1 MTPNPYIASGGS
13 FVHVPVLT
21 SEILTPERFS
31 DEQRQ
36 YRKTALDFSIKEVET
51 RVAAIDHKEP
61 GVMVGLMRKA
71 AELGLFMVEIPEGYG
86 GLGLDKVTGMLV
98 AEAMARVGSFAVT
111 YGAHTNIGTM
121 PIVFYGTHDQ
131 KQRYLPRL
139 ASGELIGAYCLSEPD
154 SGSDALAAKTTA
166 KLTPDGK
173 HYVLN
178 GTKQWITNG
187 NFADV
192 FTIFAQVDGD
202 KFTAFIVEKVYQ
214 GVTVGNEE
222 HKLGIRG
229 SSTTQII
236 LEDVKVPVENVLGDV
251 GRGHKI
257 AFNILNIGRWK
268 LGSGSIGGA
277 KYALGIGVK
286 YAKDRKQFKKP
297 IASFGLIRQ
306 KIAEAATLIYAGESM
321 AYRLGGVIDQRIGE
335 LDSAAA
341 DYPKKAIK
349 IIEDFTIEASVLKIF
364 GSEAMY
370 KIADDML
377 QVHGGNG
384 YVEDYPAERILRDA
398 RINRIFEGTNEI
410 NRLIIPATLFK
421 RALEG
426 AMPLMEY
433 TAQIIEE
440 LGHPET
446 LPKRTSSPLGAEAW
460 ATELAKRAVVY
471 AASYAAQKYM
481 QDLREKQFLL
491 GAIADCLVD
500 VYGMD
505 SVVSRATQASADL
518 PASQAGMHRALA
530 QLYCFEARVNV
541 FQRLR
546 RIAMIMADGD
556 ELEMLYANL
565 EKLDQRYRVDVMRLE
580 DDVAE
585 RMIADDG
592 YTI

>member
-1 MTPNPYIASGGS
+1 MAPNPYVTSGGS
-13 FVHVPVLT
+13 FIHVPVLSAET
-21 SEILTPERFS
+21 FTPERFS
-31 DEQRQ
+31 EEQRQ
-36 YRKTALDFSIKEVET
+36 YRKTALDFSMKEVET
-51 RVAAIDHKEP
+51 RIPAIDHKEP

-71 AELGLFMVEIPEGYG
+71 AELGLFMVEIPEAYG
-86 GLGLDKVTGMLV
+86 GLGLDKVTGMLI

-121 PIVFYGTHDQ
+121 PLVFYGTHDQ

-139 ASGELIGAYCLSEPD
+139 ASGEVIGAYCLSEPD

-166 KLTPDGK
+166 KLTADGK

-202 KFTAFIVEKVYQ
+202 KFTAFIVEKKFP
-214 GVTVGNEE
+214 GLTVGNEE

-229 SSTTQII
+229 SSTTQVI
-236 LEDVKVPVENVLGDV
+236 LEDVKVPVENVLGEV

-268 LGSGSIGGA
+268 LGSSSIGGA

-297 IASFGLIRQ
+297 IASFGLIRE
-306 KIAEAATLIYAGESM
+306 KFAEAATHIYAGEAM
-321 AYRLGGVIDQRIGE
+321 AYRLGGIIDERIGE
-335 LDSAAA
+335 LDTASA
-341 DYPKKAIK
+341 DYAKKAIN

-364 GSEAMY
+364 GSEALY

-384 YVEDYPAERILRDA
+384 YVEDYPVERILRDA

-446 LPKRTSSPLGAEAW
+446 LPKRSSSPLGGEAW
-460 ATELAKRAVVY
+460 ATELSKRAVVY

-500 VYGMD
+500 IYGMD
-505 SVVSRATQASADL
+505 SVVSRAEQATKDL
-518 PASQAGMHRALA
+518 PEAQSEIHRALA

-565 EKLDQRYRVDVMRLE
+565 EKLDQRYRVDFMRLQ

-592 YTI
+592 YAI

>member
-1 MTPNPYIASGGS
+1 MAPNPHVSTGGS
-13 FVHVPVLT
+13 FIHVPVLSGET
-21 SEILTPERFS
+21 FTPERFS
-31 DEQRQ
+31 EEQRQ
-36 YRKTALDFSIKEVET
+36 YRKTALDFSTKEVET
-51 RVAAIDHKEP
+51 RIPAIDHKEP

-71 AELGLFMVEIPEGYG
+71 AELGLFMVEIPEAYG
-86 GLGLDKVTGMLV
+86 GLGLDKVTGMLI

-166 KLTPDGK
+166 KLTADGK

-202 KFTAFIVEKVYQ
+202 KFTAFIVEKKFA
-214 GVTVGNEE
+214 GLTVGNEE

-286 YAKDRKQFKKP
+286 YAKERKQFKKP

-306 KIAEAATLIYAGESM
+306 KIAEAATLIYAGEAM
-321 AYRLGGVIDQRIGE
+321 AYRLGGVIDEHIGT
-335 LDSAAA
+335 LDPAKA
-341 DYPKKAIK
+341 DYAKSAITM
-349 IIEDFTIEASVLKIF
+349 IEDFTIEASVLKIF
-364 GSEAMY
+364 GSEALY

-384 YVEDYPAERILRDA
+384 YVEDYPVERILRDA

-421 RALEG
+421 RALDG
-426 AMPLMEY
+426 SLPLMEY
-433 TAQIIEE
+433 TAQIIDE
-440 LGHPET
+440 LQHPET
-446 LPKRTSSPLGAEAW
+446 LPKRSSSPLGGEAW
-460 ATELAKRAVVY
+460 ATELSKRAVVY

-500 VYGMD
+500 IYGMD
-505 SVVSRATQASADL
+505 SVVSRAEQATKEL
-518 PASQAGMHRALA
+518 PPAQSEMHRALA
-530 QLYCFEARVNV
+530 QIYCFEARVNV

-565 EKLDQRYRVDVMRLE
+565 EKLDQRYRVDFMRLQ

-592 YTI
+592 YAI